1 MVGQMQKVLTWAA
14 CCLLLAACKTGV
26 PEAELVA
33 KVNEEGITK
42 KDFQEQVDRNLARF
56 RGQAPQMPPGI
67 EARIQE
73 SVLRR
78 MVDDAVIAQK
88 AKTLQIDIND
98 QELDAKFKEHKDRF
112 ASEQAFAD
120 YLKRSNN
127 TEVNLK
133 ADLRRALLRDA
144 VVEKLSGT
152 VAVSDADVD
161 KYYKDNE
168 ARFHEPEQIKTRRLI
183 VKVAQD
189 ATPAD
194 KKAKLKQAEK
204 YLVQARKAK
213 TDFGKLAREH
223 SDGPEASRDGDM
235 GGFYARGHMAPEF
248 DKVAFALQPNQFSE
262 PVETRLGY
270 EIVQLLEKKSE
281 RVKPLSD
288 VKDGLQASLL
298 ARARNDRRRDVLR
311 ELKDGAKVEI
321 LVQFDQNAPPAGG
334 AAPAGTPPGGAPAP
348 QPVNVPPPAGGGV
361 PPPAAAPGGGGPPP
375 GLPPGHPP
383 IAPPK

>member
-1 MVGQMQKVLTWAA
+1 MVGRMQKVLTWAA

-26 PEAELVA
+26 PESELVA

-42 KDFQEQVDRNLARF
+42 KEFDEQVERNLARF

-78 MVDDAVIAQK
+78 MVDDTIIAQK
-88 AKTLQIDIND
+88 AKAVQINISE
-98 QELDAKFKEHKDRF
+98 QELEAKFKEHKDRF

-127 TEVNLK
+127 TEANLK
-133 ADLRRALLRDA
+133 SDLRRALLRDA
-144 VVEKLSGT
+144 VVDKLSGT
-152 VAVSDADVD
+152 VTVSDADVE

-168 ARFHEPEQIKTRRLI
+168 ARFHEPEQIRTRRLV
-183 VKVAQD
+183 VKLAPD
-189 ATPAD
+189 ASPAD
-194 KKAKLKQAEK
+194 KKAKLKQTEK
-204 YLVQARKAK
+204 YLAQARKPKA
-213 TDFGKLAREH
+213 DFGKLAREH
-223 SDGPEASRDGDM
+223 SDGPEATRDGDM

-248 DKVAFALQPNQFSE
+248 DKVAFALQPNQLSE
-262 PVETRLGY
+262 PLTTRLGY
-270 EIVQLLEKKSE
+270 EIVELLEKKPE

-311 ELKDGAKVEI
+311 ELKDAAKVQV
-321 LVQFDQNAPPAGG
+321 LVQFDQNTPPPPGG
-334 AAPAGTPPGGAPAP
+334 VAPAGAPPGGAPPP
-348 QPVNVPPPAGGGV
+348 QPVNVPPPAGGGA
-361 PPPAAAPGGGGPPP
+361 PPPPPP
-375 GLPPGHPP
+375 PPGGLPPGHPP
-383 IAPPK
+383 IAPPPN

>member
-1 MVGQMQKVLTWAA
+1 MVGRMQKMHMWAA
-14 CCLLLAACKTGV
+14 CCLLLSACKTGV
-26 PEAELVA
+26 PESELVA
-33 KVNEEGITK
+33 RVNEEGIAK
-42 KDFQEQVDRNLARF
+42 KDFQEQVERNLARF

-78 MVDDAVIAQK
+78 MVDDTIIAQK
-88 AKTLQIDIND
+88 AKSLQINISE

-127 TEVNLK
+127 TEINLK
-133 ADLRRALLRDA
+133 ADLQRALLRDA

-152 VAVSDADVD
+152 VAVSDADVE

-168 ARFHEPEQIKTRRLI
+168 ARFHEPEQIKTRRLV
-183 VKVAQD
+183 VKLAPD
-189 ATPAD
+189 ASPAD

-204 YLVQARKAK
+204 YLLQARKPKA
-213 TDFGKLAREH
+213 DFGKLAREH
-223 SDGPEASRDGDM
+223 SDGPEAPRDGDM

-262 PVETRLGY
+262 PLETRLGY
-270 EIVQLLEKKSE
+270 EVVQLLEKKSE

-311 ELKDGAKVEI
+311 ELKDAAKVQI
-321 LVQFDQNAPPAGG
+321 LVQFDQNPPAAPGG
-334 AAPAGTPPGGAPAP
+334 AAPAGSPPGGAPAP
-348 QPVNVPPPAGGGV
+348 QPVNVPPAAGNGA
-361 PPPAAAPGGGGPPP
+361 PPPPPGAPPP

-383 IAPPK
+383 IAPPPK